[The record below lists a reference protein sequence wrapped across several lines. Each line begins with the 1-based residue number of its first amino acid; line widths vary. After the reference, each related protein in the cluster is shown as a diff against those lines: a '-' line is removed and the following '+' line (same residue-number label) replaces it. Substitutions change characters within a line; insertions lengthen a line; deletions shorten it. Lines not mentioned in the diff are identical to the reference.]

1 MKTVIFFFLFVFL
14 LVGCGSD
21 EADNETVKKYHIV
34 DKENGKKIDIPPSLA
49 ELLGPEVLGSE
60 VELIETEETVKKGV
74 DEQVLLVIEEA
85 KPRVDDVYKYC
96 TQADIE
102 NWRKNKDKPNILFDG
117 KDYRTGETGKRVS
130 NFDCALSIVDKFQT
144 PMRRFCHK
152 KENKAGCEKIV
163 ANPDMFS
170 GDTKIVDLF
179 VDLFK

>member
-1 MKTVIFFFLFVFL
+1 M
-14 LVGCGSD
+14 VGCGSD

-34 DKENGKKIDIPPSLA
+34 DEDNGKKIDIPPSLA

-102 NWRKNKDKPNILFDG
+102 HWRKNKDKPNILFDG
-117 KDYRTGETGKRVS
+117 IDYRTGETGRPLSK
-130 NFDCALSIVDKFQT
+130 FDCARHLINLFQT
-144 PMRRFCHK
+144 SMKNFCRR
-152 KENKAGCEKIV
+152 KENKAACEKIV

-170 GDTKIVDLF
+170 GDKKTS
-179 VDLFK
+179 